1 MRILLVEDEIKIVD
15 FLMRGLKEE
24 MYAVDHAIN
33 GEKAF
38 ELISIHEYD
47 LVISDIMMPVLDGFE
62 LIRKIRDTGNNIPII
77 VLTARDS
84 TSDKID
90 GLDCGA
96 DDYLTKPFSFNELL
110 ARMRVQLRRNSTTL
124 DKLSISDLE
133 LDPIS
138 HCVTRASKR
147 ISLSSNEYSLL
158 EYLLR
163 NKGRVM
169 TRTNIIEHVWD
180 MNFNSDTNL
189 VDVFISYLRKKIEVG
204 FKSRLIK
211 SVRGVGY
218 ILEEESS

>member
-1 MRILLVEDEIKIVD
+1 
-15 FLMRGLKEE
+15 

-147 ISLSSNEYSLL
+147 ISLSSKEYSLL

>member
-1 MRILLVEDEIKIVD
+1 MRILLVEDEMRIAD

-24 MYAVDHAIN
+24 MYAVDHAKN

-38 ELISIHEYD
+38 NLFSVHTYD
-47 LVISDIMMPVLDGFE
+47 LIITDIMMPVLDGFGF
-62 LIRKIRDTGNNIPII
+62 ITKVRDTGSNIPII

-84 TSDKID
+84 TDDKIN

-110 ARMRVQLRRNSTTL
+110 ARIRVQLRRNSTTL
-124 DKLSISDLE
+124 DKLSISDLV
-133 LDPIS
+133 LDPVT
-138 HCVTRASKR
+138 HVVTRDSKR
-147 ISLSSNEYSLL
+147 ISLSAKEYSLL
-158 EYLLR
+158 EFLLR
-163 NKGRVM
+163 NKGRVL

-180 MNFNSDTNL
+180 MNFNSDTNI

-211 SVRGVGY
+211 SIRGVGY
-218 ILEEESS
+218 ILEEEL